1 MPLHSVLRTIYL
13 YPEGGWVPTTGR
25 SSYIWTAVEIH
36 PEGGGDL
43 GKSGEIT
50 KRDSVTRVTP
60 RILYFYYF
68 VMNVQFE
75 G

>member
-1 MPLHSVLRTIYL
+1 MEIH
-13 YPEGGWVPTTGR
+13 PEGGLVLSKGR
-25 SSYIWTAVEIH
+25 WRFIQTVVWINL
-36 PEGGGDL
+36 EGGGDL

-50 KRDSVTRVTP
+50 KRDSVTRVAP

-68 VMNVQFE
+68 VVNVQFE